1 MNGQYNDMLMDIGIY
16 KMSNGKEELLFD
28 NKNETAV
35 LLLEETIRLEWE
47 GMEQVIQ
54 RQSVFEE
61 NPWCLHV
68 AKNVKVT
75 ITALSDSEVL
85 VQKTDNDQEFASKL
99 YTPNEC
105 QSVVAGEGL

>member
-1 MNGQYNDMLMDIGIY
+1 
-16 KMSNGKEELLFD
+16 
-28 NKNETAV
+28 
-35 LLLEETIRLEWE
+35 
-47 GMEQVIQ
+47 MEQVIQ

-85 VQKTDNDQEFASKL
+85 VQKQIMTKNL
-99 YTPNEC
+99 R
-105 QSVVAGEGL
+105 QSYILQMSVKVS